1 MTIARSAADVLAGH
15 VTLEV
20 ECLDRMYLN
29 VYQPRLQH
37 VGGVVSFLRNHRG
50 YPFAS
55 SALLE
60 PISGGFVGGLY
71 RLAKDQGVAVIDFV
85 KGQRKDD
92 VAQEFLA
99 EFDEA
104 GGSVV
109 RRAGPGED
117 GGVPHREA
125 SQPDHGGELS
135 VDRADHG
142 DGEPLLHLCR

>member
-1 MTIARSAADVLAGH
+1 
-15 VTLEV
+15 
-20 ECLDRMYLN
+20 MYLN

-60 PISGGFVGGLY
+60 PISAGFVGGLY

-104 GGSVV
+104 EGVLFVGRAQEKTRCSAPRSVATRPRGRAIRGSCGP
-109 RRAGPGED
+109 RRW
-117 GGVPHREA
+117 
-125 SQPDHGGELS
+125 
-135 VDRADHG
+135 
-142 DGEPLLHLCR
+142 